1 MQAHMYKL
9 RQRNDYFLPKVGKE
23 YEPAE
28 LPELPPVRPIEG
40 SVANT
45 EEMSRNPG
53 RYPGTIKGDLG
64 LSGGWTG
71 LKGRMQGAVKRFGN
85 SAITAVERAFER
97 PEPETNNFGQ

>member
-1 MQAHMYKL
+1 MGKL
-9 RQRNDYFLPKVGKE
+9 REREDALRQLGKE
-23 YEPAE
+23 YEPVAR
-28 LPELPPVRPIEG
+28 PVPRAYPIEG